1 VQVRDAGNLLT
12 RAGLT
17 IPAVDVDEVVVRY
30 GTPMELI
37 AHLRV
42 RDTWLLVLNILQSK
56 SESSCCMPDQACLRM
71 TSGSSYACIHV
82 TPRCPCDED
91 VYTVLPLLRASAS

>member
-1 VQVRDAGNLLT
+1 MCTEITLLVQVRDAGNLLT

-17 IPAVDVDEVVVRY
+17 IPAVDVDELVVRY

-42 RDTWLLVLNILQSK
+42 RAAWPLLLKTLQTTLI
-56 SESSCCMPDQACLRM
+56 SSCCMAGQACSR
-71 TSGSSYACIHV
+71 I
-82 TPRCPCDED
+82 
-91 VYTVLPLLRASAS
+91 

>member
-1 VQVRDAGNLLT
+1 MPALESCLGVAPLRYAQLETDHGFQCGTRVTSLVQVRDAGNLLT

-17 IPAVDVDEVVVRY
+17 IPAVDVDELVVRY

-42 RDTWLLVLNILQSK
+42 RAAWLLLLNILQTTP
-56 SESSCCMPDQACLRM
+56 SSSAACRIRQA
-71 TSGSSYACIHV
+71 AHV
-82 TPRCPCDED
+82 
-91 VYTVLPLLRASAS
+91 

>member
-1 VQVRDAGNLLT
+1 MCGQPAAAKYVRPNAFAQVRDAGNLLT

-17 IPAVDVDEVVVRY
+17 IPAVDVDELVVRY

-42 RDTWLLVLNILQSK
+42 RDSWLLLVKILQSTI
-56 SESSCCMPDQACLRM
+56 AC
-71 TSGSSYACIHV
+71 
-82 TPRCPCDED
+82 
-91 VYTVLPLLRASAS
+91 